1 MDRLKDKFKEKEG
14 EYQFTLDHRNIDIKS
29 LENDLKKVNDKRQ
42 EVLAH
47 LQETNTE
54 IDEQELNY
62 EKIIIE

>member
-54 IDEQELNY
+54 IDE
-62 EKIIIE
+62 